1 MDDVLYFFDEAELY
15 TETPNYLCKTRI
27 YISIALTYLVSVYL
41 ADAQTSKGLLYTYYF
56 NKREITKD
64 SVAQPFKKGNQKES
78 K

>member
-1 MDDVLYFFDEAELY
+1 MDDVRYFCDEAELY
-15 TETPNYLCKTRI
+15 TETRNYLCKTRI
-27 YISIALTYLVSVYL
+27 YISIALTHLISVYL

-64 SVAQPFKKGNQKES
+64 SVTQPFKNGHQKES